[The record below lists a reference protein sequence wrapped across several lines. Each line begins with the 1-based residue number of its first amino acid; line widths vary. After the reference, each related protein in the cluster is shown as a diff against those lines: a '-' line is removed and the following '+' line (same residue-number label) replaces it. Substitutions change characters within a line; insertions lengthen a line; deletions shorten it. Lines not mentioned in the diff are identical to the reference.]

1 MSTEEAREPRMT
13 KNRKATSAEWAA
25 QLGAEVL
32 DPDGW
37 DRRNFIFSWHEEV
50 ISRAEFDRRYLASTN
65 NPDSYRPPRVKQGL

>member
-1 MSTEEAREPRMT
+1 MDTEEDREPRLT

-37 DRRNFIFSWHEEV
+37 DRRNFIFSWHEEE
-50 ISRAEFDRRYLASTN
+50 ITRDEFDRRYMASTV
-65 NPDSYRPPRVKQGL
+65 DTRGYRPPRFIQGL